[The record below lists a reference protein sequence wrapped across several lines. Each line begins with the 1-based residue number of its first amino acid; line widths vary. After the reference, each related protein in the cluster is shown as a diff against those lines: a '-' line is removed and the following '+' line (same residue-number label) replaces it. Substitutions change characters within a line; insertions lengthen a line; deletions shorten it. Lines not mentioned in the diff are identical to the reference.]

1 MGPEGP
7 AQREGYSVAEQEE
20 MVARWS
26 VFGKLKG
33 LARICPRPQ
42 ALYERV
48 IKLDGSAST
57 RRVMELQACRNVV
70 NAVNGRDALLAT
82 TPADAGKPLKRA
94 AAACVAGYD
103 GPRWGAA

>member
-1 MGPEGP
+1 
-7 AQREGYSVAEQEE
+7 

-57 RRVMELQACRNVV
+57 RRVMEPKLIESS
-70 NAVNGRDALLAT
+70 
-82 TPADAGKPLKRA
+82 
-94 AAACVAGYD
+94 
-103 GPRWGAA
+103 